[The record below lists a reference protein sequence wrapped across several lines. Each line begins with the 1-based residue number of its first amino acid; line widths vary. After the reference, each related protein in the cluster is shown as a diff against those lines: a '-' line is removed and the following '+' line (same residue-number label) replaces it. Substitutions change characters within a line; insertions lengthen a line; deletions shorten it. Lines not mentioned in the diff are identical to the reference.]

1 MVSIRY
7 LKHPAGQ
14 SGPVRAPTLRAGPLV
29 LRPMELED
37 AGVLT
42 VYFKDPELAHLLG
55 LAGPRDDAFVPALVR
70 ATAPDPAAVYVSIAF
85 EGRVVGY
92 AFMDHIDLEHRH
104 AVETG
109 VLLGDRSL
117 WGRRIGRAA
126 FGMLLEHGIDA
137 MGLHR
142 ASLAV
147 LEENVRAVR
156 TYEAI
161 GFRREGRRR
170 EALIL
175 DTGPADTLIMGLLGP
190 ELDRVAIDE
199 AIERCTGVSRT
210 RGTPSA
216 RPGAVGGP
224 LRRWGPGRP

>member
-1 MVSIRY
+1 M
-7 LKHPAGQ
+7 
-14 SGPVRAPTLRAGPLV
+14 RAPTLRAGTLV
-29 LRPMELED
+29 LRPMDLLDSE
-37 AGVLT
+37 VLT
-42 VYFKDPELAHLLG
+42 GYFKDPELAHLLG
-55 LAGPRDDAFVPALVR
+55 LAGPRDDAFVPALIR
-70 ATAPDPAAVYVSIAF
+70 ATAPDPAAVYVTIEF
-85 EGRVVGY
+85 DRRVAGY

-117 WGRRIGRAA
+117 WGRSVGRAA
-126 FGMLLEHGIDA
+126 FGMLLEHGVDS

-147 LEENVRAVR
+147 LEENVRAIR
-156 TYEAI
+156 TYEAL
-161 GFRREGRRR
+161 GFRHEGRRR

-175 DTGPADTLIMGLLGP
+175 DTGPADTLIMGLLAP
-190 ELDRVAIDE
+190 ELNRVSVDE
-199 AIERCTGVSRT
+199 AIERCAGVSRT

-216 RPGAVGGP
+216 RPAGVGGP